1 MLGCVMCVCVYM
13 SCVYMCTHTYVCV
26 NSVHADMCIHI
37 CLTDRL
43 ARKASASLGEGQT
56 SWKKKKTG
64 VTWTSERVC
73 SIAFTFYEHLWLSF

>member
-1 MLGCVMCVCVYM
+1 MCVCVYM

-56 SWKKKKTG
+56 SWKKKR
-64 VTWTSERVC
+64 RVLPGPLKEFVQLHSLFMSTYGC
-73 SIAFTFYEHLWLSF
+73 LFSHI